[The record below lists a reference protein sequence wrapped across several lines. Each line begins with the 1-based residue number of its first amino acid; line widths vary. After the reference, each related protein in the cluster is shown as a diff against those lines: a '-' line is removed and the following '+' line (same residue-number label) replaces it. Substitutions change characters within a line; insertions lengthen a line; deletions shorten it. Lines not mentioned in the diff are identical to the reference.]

1 MKTLL
6 LASTAALLAGTAS
19 AAHAEDALELDGEA
33 PTIVVTANRDQGY
46 RAGSIGSAT
55 RTETPLLDVPQ
66 AVTVLTRQRLDDQAI
81 LSVQEALRFVPGAV
95 GAQGEGNRDQ
105 IVLRGNNST
114 ADFFVDGM
122 RDDVQYFRDFYNLE
136 RLEIL
141 KGANAM
147 IFGRGGGGGVINRVT
162 KTPVVGQQR
171 IAADAAVDSWGSWRL
186 AGDANLA
193 LTESVAGRLNALYE
207 EASTHR
213 DFYGLSRWAV
223 NPTLGV
229 DLGGNGTL
237 VLGYE
242 HAEDDRVADRGI
254 PSQNGR
260 PAPVARGLF
269 VGDPALNRSRVNVDA
284 LSLAADYRLSD
295 TVSLRHRTRWAD
307 HDKEYVNVYAAGPLA
322 ADGSVAIEAYRDPTL
337 RQNLF
342 SQTDVNVKAQ
352 LGGTSHNI
360 LAGFEIGRQVTRNE
374 RINGFFDTFA
384 GGPRVVS
391 VPLTDPFAVPPVTFR
406 AGNGNRAIRG
416 QADIAALF
424 VQDQVKIGEHVEL
437 LAGLRYDRFELT
449 IDNLLS
455 GARFAR
461 VDHLWS
467 PRAGVVVKPVA
478 NASLYAS
485 FSRSYLP
492 QAGDQFASLD
502 VSLAALEP
510 EGFLNREIG
519 AKWDITPKLNLNIAA
534 YVLDRTNT
542 RAPGAVAGT
551 IELTGRQRS
560 RGIEVGLEGE
570 IASWWQLQAGLA
582 VQSARITT
590 TTTAAPAGRRVPLV
604 PQFQASLWQRWQLAE
619 PVGVGLGI
627 LHQGESFAGISNA
640 VRLPAYTRVDG
651 ALYVDIARGVKAQLN
666 VENLFNTAYFPTAH
680 TDNNIST
687 GLPRT
692 ARLTIRTAF

>member
-1 MKTLL
+1 MRCALLFSTAIL
-6 LASTAALLAGTAS
+6 LAPVGSAL
-19 AAHAEDALELDGEA
+19 AEELDDQSA
-33 PTIVVTANRDQGY
+33 TIVVTAQRDQGY

-66 AVTVLTRQRLDDQAI
+66 AVTVLTRERLDDQAI
-81 LSVQEALRFVPGAV
+81 LSVQEALRYVPGAV

-122 RDDVQYFRDFYNLE
+122 RDDVQYYRDFYNLE

-162 KTPVVGQQR
+162 RTPIIDGRRLVGE
-171 IAADAAVDSWGSWRL
+171 AGVDTWGSWRL
-186 AGDANLA
+186 AADINQPLGNG
-193 LTESVAGRLNALYE
+193 VAARLNAFVE
-207 EASTHR
+207 EASNHR

-229 DLGGNGTL
+229 DLGGRGTL

-242 HAEDDRVADRGI
+242 HVNDDRVADRGI

-260 PAPVARGLF
+260 PAPVARSLF
-269 VGDPALNRSRVNVDA
+269 VGDPSLNRSRINVDA
-284 LSLAADYRLSD
+284 LTLAASYSLSD
-295 TVSLRHRTRWAD
+295 TLALRHRTRWAD
-307 HDKEYVNVYAAGPLA
+307 YDKEYANVYAAGPLVA
-322 ADGSVAIEAYRDPTL
+322 NGTVAIEAYRDPTS
-337 RQNLF
+337 RQNLL
-342 SQTDVNVKAQ
+342 SQTDVNLQAD
-352 LGGTSHNI
+352 LAGTSHNI
-360 LAGFEIGRQVTRNE
+360 LAGFELGRQVTRNA

-384 GGPRVVS
+384 GSPRLVS
-391 VPLTDPFAVPPVTFR
+391 VPLSDPFAPPPVNLR
-406 AGNGNRAIRG
+406 VGPGNRSIRG
-416 QADIAALF
+416 QAEVAAVF
-424 VQDQVKIGEHVEL
+424 AQDQVKIGEAIEL
-437 LAGLRYDRFELT
+437 LVGLRYDRFALT
-449 IDNLLS
+449 IDNLL
-455 GARFAR
+455 GGGRLAR

-467 PRAGVVVKPVA
+467 PRAGLVVKPVA
-478 NASLYAS
+478 NAAIYAS

-492 QAGDQFASLD
+492 QSGDQFSSLD

-519 AKWDITPKLNLNIAA
+519 AKWDIVPGLNLNVAF

-560 RGIEVGLEGE
+560 RGLEIGLDGT
-570 IASWWQLQAGLA
+570 ITPWWQVQAGLA

-590 TTTAAPAGRRVPLV
+590 TTSAAPAGRHVPLV
-604 PQFQASLWQRWQLAE
+604 PEFQASMWQRWQVAE
-619 PVGVGLGI
+619 PLAIGVGVT
-627 LHQGESFAGISNA
+627 HQGTSFAGISNA

-651 ALYVDIARGVKAQLN
+651 ALFVNVAKGVKAQLN
-666 VENLFNTAYFPTAH
+666 VENLFNAAYFPTAH
-680 TDNNIST
+680 TDNNITT
-687 GLPRT
+687 GTPRT